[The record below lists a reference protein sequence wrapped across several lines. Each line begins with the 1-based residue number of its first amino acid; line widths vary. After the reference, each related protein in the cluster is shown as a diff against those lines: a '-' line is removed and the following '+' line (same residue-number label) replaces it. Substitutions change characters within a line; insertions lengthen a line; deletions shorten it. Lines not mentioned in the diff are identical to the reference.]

1 MTLFDSHV
9 HLDACEFD
17 IDRNDVLA
25 AAREAGVRE
34 MLVPAIAASDW
45 AAVRDLCAGDAGLYP
60 AYGLHPLYLP
70 RHSDDDLH
78 LLRTWLQQ
86 HPAAALGECG
96 LDFHD
101 PALDRERQLHL
112 LRGQLRLACEFD
124 RPLVLHARGAFEEVI
139 LELRKFDGALRGVV
153 HSFSGSPEQAK
164 RLWEM
169 GFLIGIGG
177 PVTYERA
184 RRLRRIVA
192 GMPIE
197 FLLLETDAPDQPDA
211 THRGQRNEPARLIEV
226 LQCIAELRDRPPS
239 EIARATAANA
249 RKLFTSRLEFP
260 LQS

>member
-1 MTLFDSHV
+1 MIGRTNGHKMNKRAVRMPTRSFSRYEMLQPCSCSRCACAEPQMPPPMTLFDSHV
-9 HLDACEFD
+9 HLDAHEFD

-34 MLVPAIAASDW
+34 MLVPAITASDW
-45 AAVRDLCAGDAGLYP
+45 AAVRDLCAGGAGLYP

-124 RPLVLHARGAFEEVI
+124 RPLVLHARGAFEE
-139 LELRKFDGALRGVV
+139 E
-153 HSFSGSPEQAK
+153 
-164 RLWEM
+164 
-169 GFLIGIGG
+169 IG
-177 PVTYERA
+177 RA
-184 RRLRRIVA
+184 SCR
-192 GMPIE
+192 E
-197 FLLLETDAPDQPDA
+197 
-211 THRGQRNEPARLIEV
+211 
-226 LQCIAELRDRPPS
+226 
-239 EIARATAANA
+239 
-249 RKLFTSRLEFP
+249 
-260 LQS
+260 